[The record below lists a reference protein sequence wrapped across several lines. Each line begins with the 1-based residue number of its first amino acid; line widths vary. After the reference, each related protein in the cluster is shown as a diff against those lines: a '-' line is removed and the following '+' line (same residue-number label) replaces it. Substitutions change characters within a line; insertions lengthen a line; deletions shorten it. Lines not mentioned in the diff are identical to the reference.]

1 MEARSATADAEFAG
15 RIAREAG
22 IRLREFRSS
31 FTAGEVERRVA
42 ARRLRDAADA
52 ASQAF
57 LDTEL
62 RAHRPGD
69 AVLSEEA
76 ADVSGRDNADFV
88 WIIDPLD
95 GTWEYGLGRDDWAV
109 HIALWDRRATTPE
122 RLALGVVAI
131 PDADDVYNSATP
143 PELPPLD
150 LSRPVRIVTS
160 RTRPPANLDL
170 VAAALVDAWA
180 ELGGPAHADIVR
192 VGSVGAK
199 VARLLSGHVEV
210 YLHDSGFYEWDVAAP
225 LAVAQAA
232 GLHASH
238 LDGSP
243 VTFNHRPPKVT
254 DLLVCR
260 PELAATALSALG
272 AAAGTSQAD
281 DPEGSA

>member
-1 MEARSATADAEFAG
+1 MAVRLASADAEFA
-15 RIAREAG
+15 ARLAHDAG
-22 IRLREFRSS
+22 IKLREFRRGFS
-31 FTAGEVERRVA
+31 AMEVAPRVA

-52 ASQAF
+52 LSQAY
-57 LDTEL
+57 LDGEFRT
-62 RAHRPGD
+62 HRPTD

-76 ADVSGRDNADFV
+76 EDASDRDTADYV

-109 HIALWDRRATTPE
+109 HIALWERGATAPE
-122 RLALGVVAI
+122 HLALGVVAI
-131 PDADDVYNSATP
+131 PDADELYTSAAP
-143 PELPPLD
+143 PVLPPLD

-160 RTRPPANLDL
+160 RSRPPANLDA
-170 VAAALVDAWA
+170 VAAALVDAWS

-199 VARLLSGHVEV
+199 VARLLAGHVEV

-232 GLHASH
+232 GLHATH

-260 PELAATALSALG
+260 RELVSAALTALAG
-272 AAAGTSQAD
+272 AAGQPRLG
-281 DPEGSA
+281 DPDRAA